1 MRINVAI
8 PEAHVGAPVLNAALE
23 ATTRLN
29 ESLLKEDSIPTFE
42 RALKQGIQWKPEP
55 PGDEHFDHGG
65 TVFKRRWGDCD
76 DLAPYHAASLRHSG
90 EDPGATAIV
99 KRTGPKLW
107 HAVVR
112 RSDGTIDD
120 PSKRAGM
127 GQPHEYS
134 GAFLPRMSPGVSGV
148 NGAYILRPQLALRPV
163 RGGEAYQARTD
174 IPWHY
179 KSDPHAQPSA
189 TDYAMAAL
197 HAEPVASPSITGHM
211 EAMREAVYGS
221 VIGSIELAQASGHA
235 HPEHLERLCCMGDA
249 LEGASFEELAGE
261 YGHAIAGEVAQHLDG
276 FFGGLKKL
284 AKRAASMASPMLKLA
299 SPLASFVPGGSL
311 ALQAAQHGMK
321 MINPG
326 GGGGGGAPQ
335 GYGMPGAAAAMP
347 HGNTGSKTGRF
358 VFMFD

>member
-1 MRINVAI
+1 
-8 PEAHVGAPVLNAALE
+8 VLNAALE

-29 ESLLKEDSIPTFE
+29 ESLLQENAIPTFE
-42 RALKQGIQWKPEP
+42 RALKQGIKWQPEP
-55 PGDEHFDHGG
+55 PGDENFDHGG
-65 TVFKRRWGDCD
+65 TVFKRGWGDCD
-76 DLAPYHAASLRHSG
+76 DLAPYHAASLRNSG
-90 EDPGATAIV
+90 EDPAATAIV

-112 RSDGTIDD
+112 RGDGSIDD

-134 GAFLPRMSPGVSGV
+134 GAFLPRMSPAVSGV
-148 NGAYILRPQLALRPV
+148 NGAYIIRPQLALRPV

-179 KSDPHAQPSA
+179 KSDPHAKPSA
-189 TDYAMAAL
+189 TDYAMVAL
-197 HAEPVASPSITGHM
+197 HAEPVADPSSLVGHL
-211 EAMREAVYGS
+211 ESMREALAGS
-221 VIGSIELAQASGHA
+221 VCGAIELAEANGHA
-235 HPEHLERLCCMGDA
+235 SPAHMDRLCCMGDA
-249 LEGASFEELAGE
+249 LDGADFNELAGE
-261 YGHAIAGEVAQHLDG
+261 YGHQLAYEVSAHLDG

-284 AKRAASMASPMLKLA
+284 AKKALKAGTSFALPMA
-299 SPLASFVPGGSL
+299 ASFVPGGSM
-311 ALQAAQHGMK
+311 ALKAAQQGLK
-321 MINPG
+321 MIP

-347 HGNTGSKTGRF
+347 HGPTGSKTGRF